1 MKTTTQNG
9 RHTTTHKNKTIT
21 INVLVGV
28 VLSSGNLIRK
38 VIFDRNCTLLSLLI
52 QATEESILP
61 IQGLAE
67 EECELEGTSSNQ
79 SSSCPNNQVML
90 TIACLM

>member
-1 MKTTTQNG
+1 VTQKG
-9 RHTTTHKNKTIT
+9 RHTTYKNKIIT

-28 VLSSGNLIRK
+28 VSSSGNLMRK
-38 VIFDRNCTLLSLLI
+38 EILDRNCTHLSFLI

-67 EECELEGTSSNQ
+67 EKCQLEGTSSNQ
-79 SSSCPNNQVML
+79 SSSRQNNQVML
-90 TIACLM
+90 MITCLM